1 MQQRNLGKAMRY
13 LMAVCALVS
22 ALAMFG
28 CGDGGDDE
36 TTARPVSNVAV
47 PTSASSVQG
56 LVRQQ
61 FIIPDGSAFFPGL
74 PSTPLTLSFTSP
86 TTFTLTSGNSMATG
100 TLAFGSCT
108 FTVSTSTIG
117 GLQAPPS
124 VTIPTFQ
131 TCNFVVTAI
140 APLEAGGA
148 TGQAT
153 IILQLARPGGTPI
166 NFTLLA
172 GTTITVSI
180 TPDGQLIINGG
191 PTGITI
197 PPTTGTTGTG
207 GTP

>member
-1 MQQRNLGKAMRY
+1 MQQRNLGRAMCY
-13 LMAVCALVS
+13 LVVVCALVS
-22 ALAMFG
+22 VFAMVG

-36 TTARPVSNVAV
+36 TTTRSVSNVSV
-47 PTSASSVQG
+47 PTSASTVQA
-56 LVRQQ
+56 LANQQ
-61 FIIPDGSAFFPGL
+61 FITPNGSTFSAGL
-74 PSTPLTLSFTSP
+74 PALQLTLTFTSP
-86 TTFTLTSGNSMATG
+86 TTFALSGEGIAAGTG
-100 TLAFGSCT
+100 GTVAFGSCT
-108 FTVSTSTIG
+108 FTIATGTLAVT
-117 GLQAPPS
+117 
-124 VTIPTFQ
+124 TIPTFQ

-191 PTGITI
+191 PTGITV